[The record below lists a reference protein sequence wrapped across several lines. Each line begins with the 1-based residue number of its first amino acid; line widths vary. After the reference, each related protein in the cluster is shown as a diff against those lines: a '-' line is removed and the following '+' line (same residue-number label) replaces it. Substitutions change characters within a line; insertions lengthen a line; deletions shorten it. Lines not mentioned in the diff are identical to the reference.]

1 MNNHSPYRHV
11 DSIHPGETAI
21 HRNTERQI
29 FFLSVSV
36 EYECAYLRA
45 SVCREAYRGGKG
57 AFTGSGRKMSR
68 WWAFVKV
75 MVMDLGDLSSTP
87 TVISLLVLY

>member
-1 MNNHSPYRHV
+1 M
-11 DSIHPGETAI
+11 
-21 HRNTERQI
+21 
-29 FFLSVSV
+29 
-36 EYECAYLRA
+36 YLRG
-45 SVCREAYRGGKG
+45 SVCREEYGGGKG